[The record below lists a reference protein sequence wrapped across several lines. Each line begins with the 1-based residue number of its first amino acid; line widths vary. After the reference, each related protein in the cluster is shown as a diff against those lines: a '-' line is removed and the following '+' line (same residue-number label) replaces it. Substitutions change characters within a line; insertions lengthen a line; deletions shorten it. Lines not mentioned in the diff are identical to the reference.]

1 MERKLK
7 TMLIVAALS
16 GLCRFDA
23 AANGAS
29 PAAPPK
35 GGVWSLAGAMPEP
48 RQEAGIGALGNMI
61 YIIGGYGAD
70 TLPSTLV
77 QVYDPA
83 ANKWKQTAPIPEAM
97 HHHGVASADGKIYVV
112 GGFTGSFA
120 KRVPVN
126 SVWQYDPASDRWEK
140 RAPLPTPRGAL
151 AVAAVDGRI
160 YAMGGERFR
169 TPGEST
175 PYEPVADV
183 AGYDL
188 KTNAWEVLPPLRYR
202 RDHLVAGAIGG
213 RVYAVGGRDR
223 PNYML
228 QNIEEY
234 NPATRVWT
242 ERAPM
247 PTGRSGGTAAVVN
260 NRLYVFGGEGN
271 PDNTALGTF
280 NQVEFYDAARD
291 TWTQLAP
298 MPLGRHA
305 IGAAVV
311 AGRIYLPGGSI
322 VQGGRAPG
330 TTAIVDAFEP
340 N

>member
-1 MERKLK
+1 VERKLK
-7 TMLIVAALS
+7 TMLIVAAMS

-23 AANGAS
+23 AANGAQGG
-29 PAAPPK
+29 PPK

-48 RQEAGIGALGNMI
+48 RQEAGITALGNMI
-61 YIIGGYGAD
+61 YIVGGYGAD

-83 ANKWKQTAPIPEAM
+83 ANKWKQAAPIPEAM
-97 HHHGVASADGKIYVV
+97 HHHGVASADGRIYVV

-151 AVAAVDGRI
+151 AVAVVDGRI

-169 TPGEST
+169 DPVESIA
-175 PYEPVADV
+175 YEPVADV
-183 AGYDL
+183 AVYDP

-202 RDHLVAGAIGG
+202 RDHLVGGAIGG
-213 RVYAVGGRDR
+213 RVYAMGGRDR

-234 NPATRVWT
+234 NPATRAWT

-271 PDNTALGTF
+271 PDNTSLGTF
-280 NQVEFYDAARD
+280 NQVEFYDPARD
-291 TWTQLAP
+291 AWTQLAP
-298 MPLGRHA
+298 MPLARHA

-311 AGRIYLPGGSI
+311 GNRVYLPGGSI

>member
-1 MERKLK
+1 MEFRFR
-7 TMLIVAALS
+7 TMLILAAAL
-16 GLCRFDA
+16 GLFRAGA

-70 TLPSTLV
+70 TLPNTLV

-83 ANKWKQTAPIPEAM
+83 ANKWKQAAPIPEAM
-97 HHHGVASADGKIYVV
+97 HHQGVASADGKIYVV

-140 RAPLPTPRGAL
+140 RAPLP
-151 AVAAVDGRI
+151 
-160 YAMGGERFR
+160 
-169 TPGEST
+169 
-175 PYEPVADV
+175 
-183 AGYDL
+183 
-188 KTNAWEVLPPLRYR
+188 
-202 RDHLVAGAIGG
+202 
-213 RVYAVGGRDR
+213 
-223 PNYML
+223 
-228 QNIEEY
+228 
-234 NPATRVWT
+234 
-242 ERAPM
+242 
-247 PTGRSGGTAAVVN
+247 
-260 NRLYVFGGEGN
+260 
-271 PDNTALGTF
+271 
-280 NQVEFYDAARD
+280 
-291 TWTQLAP
+291 
-298 MPLGRHA
+298 LGRHA